1 MVERREW
8 QDSDGAA
15 ATSREPARWRR
26 SARFL
31 QVIQEF
37 DRALVVAHD
46 NPDPDAIST
55 GWAIM
60 RLIESKLRLPVRM
73 VAGGHIVRAENRQ
86 MVELLGPPI
95 ELMDCAPLEPNT
107 AIILVDAGLDATNHL
122 LAGSD
127 TRPVA
132 VIDHHVTGECA
143 RIPFRDIRPRV
154 AASASIATS
163 YLKGEAVEPGEA
175 LATALLY
182 ALKTETRGSETFY
195 SSVDRAALTWLTKRS
210 NPGLL
215 AEIENAPLSRDYYAD
230 LVLALQGTLVYE
242 DSAFCLL
249 PRAEG
254 PEIVGEIADLIARCR
269 GIHRVFCGTLIEGN
283 LLISV
288 RTDKQGGNAT
298 ALLQSTLEGCG
309 YGGGHRHRAGGK
321 ILDVSTNHRVPAPVV
336 RELKARWLS
345 ACEIADPQEAR
356 LIPRRDI
363 VQHL

>member
-1 MVERREW
+1 M
-8 QDSDGAA
+8 
-15 ATSREPARWRR
+15 
-26 SARFL
+26 
-31 QVIQEF
+31 
-37 DRALVVAHD
+37 
-46 NPDPDAIST
+46 
-55 GWAIM
+55 
-60 RLIESKLRLPVRM
+60 
-73 VAGGHIVRAENRQ
+73 
-86 MVELLGPPI
+86 
-95 ELMDCAPLEPNT
+95 
-107 AIILVDAGLDATNHL
+107 DAGLDATNHL

-143 RIPFRDIRPRV
+143 RIPFHDIRPHV

-163 YLKGEAVEPGEA
+163 YLKNEAVEPGEA

-195 SSVDRAALTWLTKRS
+195 SSVDRSALTWLTKRS

-230 LVLALQGTLVYE
+230 LVLALQGTWVFA

-298 ALLQSTLEGCG
+298 ALLQKTLEGCG

-321 ILDVSTNHRVPAPVV
+321 IPDVSNGDRIPAPVIQ
-336 RELKARWLS
+336 ELKARWLS
-345 ACEIADPQEAR
+345 ACEISDPEESR
-356 LIPRRDI
+356 LIPKRDI
-363 VQHL
+363 VRHL